1 MDHSSPQKPTV
12 LAVGLFV
19 PGTGFTRVFESL
31 FAHLHQWFNIH
42 WLGIG
47 YKGAVK
53 SGPYYTLHPN
63 NLKGGDIYG
72 AYGAARLARE
82 LDARSVLLLSDLYL
96 LKNYAATLTPLRE
109 EGRRLLVYAPL
120 DGYIQDPELARS
132 YFFADDLVLYTR
144 WSRGELERAAEALRL
159 EHSTRLHTAYHGVDQ
174 EFFRPAE
181 GGEQQKLKES
191 LFRVPGAAEA
201 VFVLNANR
209 LNERKD
215 IFCTLD
221 AFALALPRFTRPA
234 YLCLHLPS
242 TPETLLDNLRSRIAT
257 MGLGDKVLL
266 NPIGNGYSS
275 DIDLRSLYQACDIGI
290 NTCLGEGWGLVSFEH
305 ACCGGAQLVP
315 AHTAPAEVWK
325 DAGIL
330 LPLSGP
336 VQLQTN
342 PFLMYSVSPHAAAG
356 ALCPLVNNDAL
367 LREKSVSCR
376 VHALQEIFN
385 WKEIAGEWRR
395 SWGRGSP
402 RSRVHGPQTGPF
414 RGESFL

>member
-1 MDHSSPQKPTV
+1 MDHSSPRKPTV

-31 FAHLHQWFNIH
+31 FAHLHQWYQIH

-47 YKGAVK
+47 YKGEVK
-53 SGPYYTLHPN
+53 AASHYTLHPN

-72 AYGAARLARE
+72 AYGAARLARK
-82 LDARSVLLLSDLYL
+82 LDARFVLLLSDLYM
-96 LKNYAATLTPLRE
+96 LKNYAATLTPLKE
-109 EGRRLLVYAPL
+109 EARRLLVYAPL

-132 YFFADDLVLYTR
+132 YFFADDLVLYTH
-144 WSRGELERAAEALRL
+144 WSREEVEKAAKALDL
-159 EHSTRLHTAYHGVDQ
+159 EHDTRLHTIYHGVDQ

-181 GGEQQKLKES
+181 PGEKRKLKES
-191 LFRVPGAAEA
+191 LFPVPGAANA

-221 AFALALPRFTRPA
+221 AFLLALPRFTRPA

-242 TPETLLDNLRSRIAT
+242 TPEALLADLRSRIT
-257 MGLGDKVLL
+257 GMGLDDKVLL
-266 NPIGNGYSS
+266 NPLGNGYSS
-275 DIDLRSLYQACDIGI
+275 DTELRSLYQACDIGI
-290 NTCLGEGWGLVSFEH
+290 NTSLGEGWGLVSFEH

-330 LPLSGP
+330 LSLSGP

-342 PFLMYSVSPHAAAG
+342 PFLMYSVSPQAAAD
-356 ALCPLVNNDAL
+356 ALCLLVNNDDL
-367 LREKSVSCR
+367 LREKSFSCR
-376 VHALQEIFN
+376 VHASKRMFN
-385 WKEIAGEWRR
+385 WKEIAGEWRAITAER
-395 SWGRGSP
+395 
-402 RSRVHGPQTGPF
+402 
-414 RGESFL
+414 